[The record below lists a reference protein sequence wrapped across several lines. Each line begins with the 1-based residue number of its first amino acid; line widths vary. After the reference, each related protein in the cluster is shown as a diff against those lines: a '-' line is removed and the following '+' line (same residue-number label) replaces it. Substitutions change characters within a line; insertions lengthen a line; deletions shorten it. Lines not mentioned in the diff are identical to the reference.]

1 MKARDVISPRSAS
14 ADSLPQKNVP
24 ADMAM
29 VDLLPRLLDT
39 ADHRLGVTDGTTM
52 IGIIDET
59 SLLEG
64 LNNLITPRDD
74 SSIIVV
80 STSPSGYSASHLAHA
95 VEDANVHLVDLWTA
109 PGKDDLLEVT
119 LRVRTADP
127 SGVVASLERY
137 GYDVTEAMGEENRNL
152 ETAMER
158 LLSLNALLGV

>member
-14 ADSLPQKNVP
+14 ADSLPQKNVD
-24 ADMAM
+24 ADMPM

-39 ADHRLGVTDGTTM
+39 ADHRLGVTDGNKM
-52 IGIIDET
+52 IGIIDEA

-64 LNNLITPRDD
+64 LNSLITPRDD
-74 SSIIVV
+74 SSLIVV
-80 STSPSGYSASHLAHA
+80 EASPSAYSASQLAHA

-109 PGKDDLLEVT
+109 PGNDNMLQIT
-119 LRVRTADP
+119 MRVRTSDP
-127 SGVVASLERY
+127 SGVVTSLERY
-137 GYDVTEAMGEENRNL
+137 GYDVVEAVGEENRNL